1 MSIESVEPIEPTA
14 EQKPKR
20 RVRRSKKVEQAAAT
34 KEQIVENVKFP
45 FHVLPK
51 ELNYDNPDTT
61 YTLVANSDGRAY
73 PYGKIPA
80 APTEEFAEGIRVDFN
95 NGCRVLIPDT
105 ASSSYKLDV
114 FDADKNLCIYSCEIA
129 PGLMAG
135 TNKKFYIRYRIKLTK
150 KGETVPVIDY
160 TMDLKDRLVL
170 IHVNGGGIG
179 DAIAWFSNVDA
190 FAEKHQCRSLVVL
203 DDRMLPLFR
212 NQYPHIRFIPKEE
225 TTLYKPY
232 ASYYLGLFFLGDTD
246 NQPIDFRQV
255 GLHEISAYILGVHPS
270 YKAPLVDLHTP
281 RQIKEKYVVISTL
294 GTTHCKNWNNPYG
307 WISVIKFLKDNGY
320 RVLCIDK
327 GPVSAVGS
335 SFTTIPNGCED
346 FTGDIP
352 LQKRVDIL
360 KDADFFIGLS
370 SGISWLAWCCNIPVV
385 MISGFTETYNEFYT
399 PYRVINTLVCHG
411 CWNDQRENFDHYDYN
426 YCPRKKGTNDEFAC
440 TRFIT
445 PDQVIETIK
454 TIPSFKAGAS
464 ND

>member
-1 MSIESVEPIEPTA
+1 MSTEETINALAQA

-20 RVRRSKKVEQAAAT
+20 RARRSKKAEKAL
-34 KEQIVENVKFP
+34 ESLKFP
-45 FHVLPK
+45 FYVLPT
-51 ELNYDNPDTT
+51 ELNYDDPKKT
-61 YTLVANSDGRAY
+61 YTVVVNNLGRAY
-73 PYGKIPA
+73 PYGKIPVM
-80 APTEEFAEGIRVDFN
+80 PVEELADGIRVDFN
-95 NGCRVLIPDT
+95 HGCRVFIPET
-105 ASSSYKLDV
+105 ASTPYKLEV
-114 FDADKNLCIYSCEIA
+114 FDADKNLCIYTCEIP

-150 KGETVPVIDY
+150 KGEDTPSIDY

-170 IHVNGGGIG
+170 VQSNGGGIG

-190 FAEKHQCRSLVVL
+190 FAAKHKCRLLVVL
-203 DDRMLPLFR
+203 DERIIPLFR
-212 NQYPHIRFIPKEE
+212 NQYTHIRFIPKEE

-232 ASYYLGLFFLGDTD
+232 ASYYLGLFFCGDTD

-255 GLHEISAYILGVHPS
+255 GLHEISAYILGIQPS
-270 YKAPLVDLHTP
+270 QKAPLVDLHTP

-307 WISVIKFLKDNGY
+307 WINVIKFLKENGY

-327 GPVSAVGS
+327 GPVSTVGS
-335 SFTTIPNGCED
+335 HFTTIPYGCED
-346 FTGDIP
+346 FTGDLP

-399 PYRVINTLVCHG
+399 PYRIINPLVCHG

-426 YCPRKKGTNDEFAC
+426 YCPRKKGTPDEFAC

-445 PDQVIETIK
+445 PEQVIETIK
-454 TIPSFKAGAS
+454 TIPSFKAGTP